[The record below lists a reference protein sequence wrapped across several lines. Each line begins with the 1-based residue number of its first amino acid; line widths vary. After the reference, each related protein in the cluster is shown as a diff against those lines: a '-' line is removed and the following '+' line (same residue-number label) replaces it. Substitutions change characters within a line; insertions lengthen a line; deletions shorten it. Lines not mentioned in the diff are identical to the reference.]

1 MRVLFVS
8 NLYPPVVVGGY
19 ERLCFDVAAAFAAR
33 GQEVWVLAGNH
44 GNAIKDGLGDYPGQ
58 AIRRTLRLLTGPEIY
73 DPFPGDAAA
82 RDEVNRANLQ
92 ALQDTLAEARPDV
105 VFAWNL
111 FFLDRSF
118 LAALGACGRPVAVM
132 LTDNWLLSM
141 ERPDYLARFFQ
152 DHVFGQAT
160 FPLAPAPTAPVRT
173 VPASG
178 LWTRLR
184 AMIAPSSPP
193 PETPILASQPPLRF
207 PFSAVFGAA
216 FMRDL
221 YAAGSIVFERSR
233 VVHNGVR
240 QEQGGVPRDRSKL
253 VREGELRLLFA
264 GRMVDLKGAHDAVAA
279 MPLLRDGAAGTAP
292 VRLTLVGD
300 ARDAAYAERLHRAI
314 AASGCTDVIE
324 LRPLVP
330 EDQLF
335 DLFQDH
341 DIYLFPSLYEPFSLT
356 LIHALACGIPTAA
369 TRAGGNVE
377 IIQDGESGALFEKN
391 NPADL
396 AQAVMRLA
404 ASPALRATVSAGG
417 QRAASRFT
425 FEAMVDGMEAA
436 LNEIA

>member
-19 ERLCFDVAAAFAAR
+19 ERLCFEVASAFAAR
-33 GQEVWVLAGNH
+33 GQEVWVLASNH
-44 GNAIKDGLGDYPGQ
+44 GNAAKDYPGQ
-58 AIRRTLRLLTGPEIY
+58 IIRRTLRLLTGPEIY
-73 DPFPGDAAA
+73 DRFPGDDAA
-82 RDEVNRANLQ
+82 RDKVNRANLR

-118 LAALGACGRPVAVM
+118 LAALGACGRPVTCM

-141 ERPDYLARFFQ
+141 ERPDYHARFFQ
-152 DHVFGQAT
+152 DHVFGQAK
-160 FPLAPAPTAPVRT
+160 FLPDPVPAAPVQG
-173 VPASG
+173 VPVPG

-184 AMIAPSSPP
+184 AMIVPSSPP
-193 PETPILASQPPLRF
+193 PETPIDASQPLPLRF
-207 PFSAVFGAA
+207 PFLAVFGAA
-216 FMRDL
+216 FVRDL
-221 YAAGSIVFERSR
+221 YTAGGIVFERSR

-240 QEQGGVPRDRSKL
+240 QKQDGVPRNRLKL

-264 GRMVDLKGAHDAVAA
+264 GRLVDLKGAHDAVAA
-279 MPLLRDGAAGTAP
+279 MPLLRDGAAGTNL

-300 ARDAAYAERLHRAI
+300 TRDTAYAKRLHEAI
-314 AASGCTDVIE
+314 AASGRADVIE

-335 DLFQDH
+335 ELFQDH

-377 IIQDGESGALFEKN
+377 IIQDGESGVLFEKN
-391 NPADL
+391 DPADL
-396 AQAVMRLA
+396 AQAVARLA
-404 ASPALRATVSAGG
+404 TNPALRATVSAGG

-425 FEAMVDGMEAA
+425 FESMVEGMEAA
-436 LNEIA
+436 LNDVV